1 MSMRIT
7 TPIQKRFSDMDCF
20 LHINNVCQQ
29 MYFDVGKTDFLS
41 AAIGADVTS
50 GRLRIVTAATN
61 TSYMA
66 QVRYQDDTAV
76 TTEVERIGDKS
87 FTLLQ
92 RIIDRREGDNPAI
105 KSESRSVMVAF
116 DFQRQESVSLPDEWR
131 AALSK

>member
-1 MSMRIT
+1 
-7 TPIQKRFSDMDCF
+7 MDCF

-29 MYFDVGKTDFLS
+29 MYFDVGKTDFL
-41 AAIGADVTS
+41 AATIGADVTS

-76 TTEVERIGDKS
+76 TTEVEHIGDKS

-92 RIIDRREGDNPAI
+92 RIIDRREGDDPAI

>member
-1 MSMRIT
+1 MRIT

-29 MYFDVGKTDFLS
+29 MYFDVGKTDFLA

-50 GRLRIVTAATN
+50 GRLRIITAATN

-92 RIIDRREGDNPAI
+92 RIVDRREGGDPTI

-116 DFQRQESVSLPDEWR
+116 DFEKQEAVSLPDEWR